1 MKKKKMRILVATM
14 CMVLALGGC
23 GASASFDKAVTESM
37 SAQAPMAEEYK
48 EVFYEDALYEE
59 TGAESMDVTE
69 NGAASANSKQESA
82 KEQAAMMERKLI
94 KTVDMNVETKE
105 VDATMATVEEKVV
118 ELGGYIENL
127 ETYNG
132 SSYSAYRSSR
142 HANMTIRIPKNQL
155 ETFLETVSGISNVVR
170 RSESVEDVTL
180 KYVDLDS
187 HKRVLQTEQETLLD
201 LLEKAEAIEDI
212 ITIESRLS
220 QVRYQIES
228 MESQL
233 RTYDNKV
240 NYSTIYLN
248 VEEVR
253 ELTPVEDETAWQKI
267 KGGFVESIRDIR
279 DGAVNF
285 AVWFVVNVPYFVLWA
300 VILVVAFVVIKT
312 GFKWRKVVKT
322 KKAEKQSKQGED
334 H

>member
-23 GASASFDKAVTESM
+23 GASASFDKAATESM

-59 TGAESMDVTE
+59 AGAESMDVTE
-69 NGAASANSKQESA
+69 NGAASAGSKQESA

-105 VDATMATVEEKVV
+105 FDATMAAVEEKVV

-212 ITIESRLS
+212 ITVESRLS